1 MRCDLEK
8 RFDGQRAPYT
18 DRMAKHPITHLD
30 ASAFGP
36 FNDISV
42 DFSPGLNVI
51 VGDNA
56 TGKSQLLKLLYAGT
70 KSLYETPALT
80 KKDLSSAIASKL
92 VGTFRPESLGRLTRR
107 VRGTGNTRIAIKYA
121 QIGDG
126 LSFSFS
132 SRATREVVMDSIPNR
147 KLEDEPVYLPS
158 HELLSI
164 ASGFVSLYNTR
175 ETNFEETWKDTID
188 LLYRPALRGP
198 RGQKASELLTPFSEL
213 LQGGTVFEENGQFYL
228 KQPGIGN
235 LEAPLLAEGHRKLAM
250 IVRLI
255 GSGVLLEGGYLFW
268 DEPEA
273 NLNPSSQKAV
283 AHALRHLAAQGSQI
297 FVTTH
302 SMFLLRELQMSSGPE
317 DIRYI
322 GLERRDGSSEG
333 AALAE
338 VTAHSSTDLDEIDFI
353 AALEAEADQSTR
365 YLAW

>member
-1 MRCDLEK
+1 
-8 RFDGQRAPYT
+8 
-18 DRMAKHPITHLD
+18 MAKHPISQIN

-42 DFSPGLNVI
+42 EFAPGLNVI

-70 KSLYETPALT
+70 KSLFEAEVLT
-80 KKDLSSAIASKL
+80 KKDLTSAIASKL
-92 VGTFRPESLGRLTRR
+92 VGTFRPETLGRLTRR
-107 VRGTGNTRIAIKYA
+107 VQGTGNAKIAIKYA
-121 QIGDG
+121 QIGEELG
-126 LSFSFS
+126 FSFS
-132 SRATREVVMDSIPNR
+132 SKATREVIIGSVPNR
-147 KLEDEPVYLPS
+147 KLEDEPVFLPS

-175 ETNFEETWKDTID
+175 ETSFEETWKDTIE
-188 LLYRPALRGP
+188 LLHRPALRGP
-198 RGQKASELLTPFSEL
+198 KGQRASALLEPFSDL
-213 LQGGTVFEENGQFYL
+213 LQGGTVFEDKGQFFL

-255 GSGVLLEGGYLFW
+255 ASGVLLEGGYLFW

-283 AHALRHLAAQGSQI
+283 AHALKHLADQGSQI
-297 FVTTH
+297 FVATH
-302 SMFLLRELQMSSGPE
+302 SMFLLRELQMSAGST
-317 DIRYI
+317 DTRYI
-322 GLERRDGSSEG
+322 GLERRSDSRG
-333 AALAE
+333 AAAAE
-338 VTAHSSTDLDEIDFI
+338 VVAQSSSDFDDIEFI
-353 AALEAEADQSTR
+353 AALEAEVEQSNR